1 MLVKTSGVVLKKIP
15 YTDHS
20 AVVHIY
26 TEQTG
31 LIPFLVQ
38 GLGKSK
44 SKAAYFQSGQLIE
57 LVFNNKQ
64 TGGLRRLKEV
74 NLHPDNPIQLG
85 ISAQQLSFFYT
96 ELLALSLEDAQA
108 DAELF
113 DFIKNKL
120 CDLSQNSPQKYA
132 PIRFV
137 LGLCAQLGYQIDA
150 DIHFPHLE
158 GVKSQLNAIL
168 RGEEPII
175 DRITR
180 RHLLNRLVE
189 RLQIEA
195 FPEKSVRS
203 LDVIDALF
211 D

>member
-44 SKAAYFQSGQLIE
+44 SKAAYFQSGQLID

-85 ISAQQLSFFYT
+85 ISAQQLSFFYHKNM
-96 ELLALSLEDAQA
+96 LRYDLYW
-108 DAELF
+108 
-113 DFIKNKL
+113 DFAHNLDIK
-120 CDLSQNSPQKYA
+120 SMPTSISP
-132 PIRFV
+132 I
-137 LGLCAQLGYQIDA
+137 
-150 DIHFPHLE
+150 
-158 GVKSQLNAIL
+158 
-168 RGEEPII
+168 
-175 DRITR
+175 
-180 RHLLNRLVE
+180 
-189 RLQIEA
+189 
-195 FPEKSVRS
+195 
-203 LDVIDALF
+203 
-211 D
+211 